1 MTTSLWIIAGLA
13 LWVILVCI
21 VAGIAGMNNSK
32 VDQTTQD
39 ADSIR
44 ASLDP
49 DRRME
54 DDYRAIERTV
64 AKVRAGGAK

>member
-1 MTTSLWIIAGLA
+1 MKTSLWIIAGLT
-13 LWVILVCI
+13 LWVAVVCVVI
-21 VAGIAGMNNSK
+21 K
-32 VDQTTQD
+32 VVGFNKSDQEHD
-39 ADSIR
+39 AAFLKSLE
-44 ASLDP
+44 LDP